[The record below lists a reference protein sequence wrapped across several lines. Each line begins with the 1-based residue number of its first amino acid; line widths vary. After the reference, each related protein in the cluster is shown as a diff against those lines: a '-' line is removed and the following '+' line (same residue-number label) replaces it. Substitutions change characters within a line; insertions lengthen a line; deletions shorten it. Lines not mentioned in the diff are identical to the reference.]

1 VVLMYS
7 QVVEVLKIGNVHDT
21 IQRLISSKTNK
32 IPWHVGDD
40 IPKLYSKI
48 VNIYSVMNL
57 TW

>member
-1 VVLMYS
+1 MYS

-21 IQRLISSKTNK
+21 IQRLISSKS
-32 IPWHVGDD
+32 PWPVGDD